1 LLSSIVETQLLA
13 YARSVGRR
21 EKSTF
26 DPNHLRGSVI
36 DRTAL
41 YVKNVCGSELT
52 QNVRWKTL
60 RDLQDLRDVIVHRAG
75 KPGDQKKKQQLEQM
89 CKSYPG
95 ISLERNPYTIEKD
108 IELGITVHSCRYF
121 LSEVEEFFKDLFKT
135 GGLPVRSGLWPS
147 VQSGLS
153 KP

>member
-1 LLSSIVETQLLA
+1 MPEEIKIVFSPLVADTAQGLYGLA
-13 YARSVGRR
+13 
-21 EKSTF
+21 
-26 DPNHLRGSVI
+26 
-36 DRTAL
+36 AL
-41 YVKNVCGSELT
+41 V
-52 QNVRWKTL
+52 
-60 RDLQDLRDVIVHRAG
+60 DLVYRA
-75 KPGDQKKKQQLEQM
+75 KEQM